1 MEEEVTVALVAGVVD
16 MWSTGNASTGQLGLS
31 REDAFVSVS
40 VPRLAVQA
48 KGIQTVACGCIL
60 KSQRILFY
68 SLGSDL
74 RHRCGT
80 AAEVCVCVLATS

>member
-16 MWSTGNASTGQLGLS
+16 MWSTGNGSTGQLGLS

-48 KGIQTVACGCIL
+48 KGIQTVACGCTHTIVL
-60 KSQRILFY
+60 LDNGTLFAFGNNEDGQVRSSQ
-68 SLGSDL
+68 
-74 RHRCGT
+74 
-80 AAEVCVCVLATS
+80 